1 MNRTYIYVDAF
12 NFYYGAVKNTNY
24 KWVNIY
30 NLCKYLL
37 PKNDIVKIKYFTA
50 VVSARK
56 NDLSQPVRQKVFL
69 RALETISCLK
79 IYYGHFL
86 THAQHLPLV
95 KPKGGK
101 QYSHVYKT
109 EEKGSDVNLAVHL
122 LYDAFKDNYDIAVII
137 SNDSDLYE
145 AIKIVKEEFKKKIGI
160 LNPQKYP
167 SKKLLPLVN
176 FYKPIR
182 SSVLQASLF
191 TNNLKDEKGR
201 FHKPKEW

>member
-12 NFYYGAVKNTNY
+12 NLYYGATKNTKY
-24 KWVNIY
+24 KWLNIY
-30 NLCKYLL
+30 NLYQRLL

-50 VVSARK
+50 LVSARK
-56 NDLSQPVRQKVFL
+56 NDLNQPVRQKVFL

-86 THAQHLPLV
+86 TRSRHLPLV
-95 KPKGGK
+95 KPNNRR
-101 QYSHVYKT
+101 QYAHVYRT

-122 LYDAFKDNYDIAVII
+122 LYDAFKNNYDTAVII

-145 AIKIVKEEFKKKIGI
+145 AIKIVKENFEKIIGI
-160 LNPQKYP
+160 LNPHRYP
-167 SKKLLPLVN
+167 SKKLLPLVD

-182 SSVLQASLF
+182 SGVLLSSLF
-191 TNNLKDEKGR
+191 PDKLKDSKSS
-201 FHKPKEW
+201 FHKPKDW

>member
-12 NFYYGAVKNTNY
+12 NFYYGAIKNTNY

-30 NLCKYLL
+30 NLCKHLL

-50 VVSARK
+50 LVSARK
-56 NDLSQPVRQKVFL
+56 NDSSQPVRQKVFL

-95 KPKGGK
+95 KPKDRM
-101 QYSHVYKT
+101 QYAHVYRT

-122 LYDAFKDNYDIAVII
+122 LYDAFKNNYDVAVII

-145 AIKIVKEEFKKKIGI
+145 AIKIVKEDF
-160 LNPQKYP
+160 
-167 SKKLLPLVN
+167 
-176 FYKPIR
+176 
-182 SSVLQASLF
+182 
-191 TNNLKDEKGR
+191 
-201 FHKPKEW
+201 

>member
-30 NLCKYLL
+30 NLCKHLL

-182 SSVLQASLF
+182 SGVLQASLF
-191 TNNLKDEKGR
+191 PNKLKDEKGR